1 MAAEI
6 GLALDHGGHSG
17 TVAELTESTAIIQVG
32 HARLQVPFGSEVRV
46 QGVTVELIG
55 PHDDSGSLGS
65 TENYVTVLREWRSG
79 AAKQASVP
87 AYVVLNDAEL
97 VGIAASRPRTLAELA
112 RCKGVGPIR
121 LERWGDEVLAVL
133 EEAEGDAAGTGTR
146 VSEGVQ
152 G

>member
-1 MAAEI
+1 MPAVAAAI
-6 GLALDHGGHSG
+6 GLALEHGGHSG
-17 TVAELTESTAIIQVG
+17 TVVDLDESAAIMEVG
-32 HARLQVPFGSEVRV
+32 TARLKVPFGTEVRV
-46 QGVTVELIG
+46 EAATVQLVSPAASPDSAGVYE
-55 PHDDSGSLGS
+55 SA
-65 TENYVTVLREWRSG
+65 LREWRS
-79 AAKQASVP
+79 ATAKQASVP

-97 VGIAASRPRTLAELA
+97 VGIATSRPRTLGELA

-133 EEAEGDAAGTGTR
+133 EGAEGDAAGTGTR